1 MKNFP
6 RSVFMVLVLVLMT
19 GSLIMSCGQQK
30 RGAQASGTSASLSGE
45 IRFSWWGNE
54 ARNNATIEAISK
66 YESLHPGV
74 KIIPEYGAVDGYVT
88 KMQAQIA
95 AGNAPDIFTMSAE
108 DLPTYVDIGGCEDL
122 TGLIDVST
130 HNPEVAR
137 ACSLDGKMYGV
148 NLSLNAN
155 VIIYNKT
162 LADELGIKMPEGDYT
177 WDDLVNLLV
186 EVYQKSGEKTYGMVD
201 VRMVKP
207 LETYISAWNMTHL
220 GKEPPFPW
228 TDKEMII
235 KGEDVAAYMDF
246 WRNVPKGVLLPPDE
260 TATLPSQINA
270 PIGTRKT
277 FLEWNYSGTFAMI
290 QSQTRDELD
299 MIMYPNNH
307 KGKGAAVSARPGL
320 VESVYSGSRNK
331 ALAIDFLQWIA
342 TDPEAGKI
350 LKTVRGVLPSSRQVE
365 ALLAEPDSLS
375 EIDKKVFAITN
386 KVYASVVN
394 PFSPG
399 IPGTANIWDETHLVA
414 VGAQVAFGRIT
425 PQRAGQ
431 LFDEFVQDV
440 TSR

>member
-1 MKNFP
+1 
-6 RSVFMVLVLVLMT
+6 
-19 GSLIMSCGQQK
+19 
-30 RGAQASGTSASLSGE
+30 
-45 IRFSWWGNE
+45 
-54 ARNNATIEAISK
+54 
-66 YESLHPGV
+66 
-74 KIIPEYGAVDGYVT
+74 VDGYVT

-95 AGNAPDIFTMSAE
+95 AGNAPDIFTMSPE
-108 DLPTYVDIGGCEDL
+108 DLSTYVDIGGCADL
-122 TGLIDVST
+122 TGLIDIST
-130 HNPEVAR
+130 HNPEVVR
-137 ACSLDGKMYGV
+137 ACSLDGKLYGI

-177 WDDLVNLLV
+177 WNDLVNLLV
-186 EVYQKSGEKTYGMVD
+186 EVYQKSGGKTYGMVD
-201 VRMVKP
+201 LRMVKP
-207 LETYISAWNMTHL
+207 LETYISAWNMTHQ

-235 KGEDVAAYMDF
+235 KGEDIAAYMEF
-246 WRNVPKGVLLPPDE
+246 WSKVPRGVLLPPDE

-290 QSQTRDELD
+290 QSQTKDDLD
-299 MIMYPNNH
+299 MVEYPNNH
-307 KGKGAAVSARPGL
+307 KGKGVAVSARPGL
-320 VESVYSGSRNK
+320 VEAVYSGSKNK
-331 ALAIDFLQWIA
+331 DLAIDFLQWLSS
-342 TDPEAGKI
+342 DPEAGKI

-375 EIDKKVFAITN
+375 EIDKKVFSITN

-414 VGAQVAFGRIT
+414 VGAEVAFGRST
-425 PQRAGQ
+425 PQRAGE
-431 LFDEFVQDV
+431 LFDEFVRDV